1 MFKSGSLSLKGS
13 CGPLHSALLTFLQKG
28 FAINGGNEMPSW
40 HYNWLLQH
48 REKYSQM
55 PWSSKDERFEL
66 TSYESTVFSK
76 EGQFVINDNGCQAK

>member
-1 MFKSGSLSLKGS
+1 
-13 CGPLHSALLTFLQKG
+13 
-28 FAINGGNEMPSW
+28 MPSW

-76 EGQFVINDNGCQAK
+76 EGQFFINDNGCQAK